1 MIARSVPASCVLL
14 AGGKSSRM
22 GTNKALLRFASG
34 QTVIERIVARV
45 RELVSEVLLVTN
57 SPAEYAFLG
66 LPMFGDAY
74 PGASSLG
81 GIYTGLFHAASPRAL
96 VLSCDLPLVD
106 ASLLEHLLAL
116 PFDYDVLMP
125 YIDGRQQPLHAIYA
139 RSCLPA
145 MQAQI
150 EAGDLK
156 IVRLLETLSGRVVT
170 EADLTP
176 AWLRS
181 FRNMNTP
188 GDWEYVQTLAD
199 SRTSKFSKDA

>member
-1 MIARSVPASCVLL
+1 
-14 AGGKSSRM
+14 
-22 GTNKALLRFASG
+22 
-34 QTVIERIVARV
+34 
-45 RELVSEVLLVTN
+45 
-57 SPAEYAFLG
+57 
-66 LPMFGDAY
+66 
-74 PGASSLG
+74 
-81 GIYTGLFHAASPRAL
+81 
-96 VLSCDLPLVD
+96 
-106 ASLLEHLLAL
+106 
-116 PFDYDVLMP
+116 LMP

-199 SRTSKFSKDA
+199 SPTSKFSKDA